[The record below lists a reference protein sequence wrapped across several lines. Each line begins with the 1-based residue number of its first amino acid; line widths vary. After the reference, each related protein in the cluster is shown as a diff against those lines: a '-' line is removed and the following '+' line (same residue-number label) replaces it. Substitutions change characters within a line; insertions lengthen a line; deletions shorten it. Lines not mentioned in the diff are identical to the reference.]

1 MASNQRHRRICI
13 IHDYRFEHPK
23 VPWSV
28 GGGTET
34 SCKQALD
41 IVQIDECVT
50 VDNESF
56 NLFSYEVPGFIMHGY
71 HHLERFEYD
80 MLPKYIYR
88 VKDVYVEKEI
98 CMVYGENTVVVVYH
112 VINGTEEPI

>member
-28 GGGTET
+28 GG
-34 SCKQALD
+34 ALKPPVSRHL
-41 IVQIDECVT
+41 ILSKIDECVT

-98 CMVYGENTVVVVYH
+98 CMV
-112 VINGTEEPI
+112 

>member
-1 MASNQRHRRICI
+1 LS
-13 IHDYRFEHPK
+13 K
-23 VPWSV
+23 
-28 GGGTET
+28 
-34 SCKQALD
+34 
-41 IVQIDECVT
+41 IDECVT

-88 VKDVYVEKEI
+88 VKDVYVERK
-98 CMVYGENTVVVVYH
+98 YAWFTVK
-112 VINGTEEPI
+112 TPLLWFTTS